1 VWPSGGTWA
10 LGVSY
15 DAGVKASA
23 PIRPRKRLGQHWL
36 TDRAA
41 LRRIADG
48 ALVTDE
54 ETVIEVGAG
63 TGLLTGFLAERAR
76 RLIAVEVDEGLAN
89 RLDERFAGD
98 ARVAV
103 LRRDVLD
110 ATPEELLV
118 AGGGRVPYVV
128 VGNLPYFIGTAI
140 VRRFL
145 EATVRPRRLIVTLQ
159 AEVAESIAAPPGRMS
174 YLSVE
179 MQTRASAKVLFYLP
193 PKAFKP
199 PPKVRSAVVRLDVL
213 ETSDAEVDDREAF
226 LALVRAGFAA
236 PRKRLRNSLAIGLR
250 VPASEASAIL
260 GDAGVDAD
268 QRSAGLTLLDW
279 QSVYFA
285 WRSMEQGEMGSGK

>member
-1 VWPSGGTWA
+1 
-10 LGVSY
+10 
-15 DAGVKASA
+15 VKASSHA
-23 PIRPRKRLGQHWL
+23 RPRKSLGQHWL

-41 LRRIADG
+41 LRRIAV
-48 ALVTDE
+48 AARVTDE

-76 RLIAVEVDEGLAN
+76 RLIAVEVDEGLAI

-98 ARVAV
+98 DHVAV
-103 LRRDVLD
+103 LRRDVLEV
-110 ATPEELLV
+110 TPEELLV
-118 AGGGRVPYVV
+118 AGEGRVPYVV

-159 AEVAESIAAPPGRMS
+159 AEVAESIAAQPGRMS

-179 MQTRASAKVLFYLP
+179 MQTLASAKVLFYLP

-199 PPKVRSAVVRLDVL
+199 PPKVRSAVLRLDVL

-250 VPASEASAIL
+250 VPALEASAIL

-268 QRSAGLTLLDW
+268 QRPAVLTLLDW

-285 WRSMEQGEMGSGK
+285 YRGRQEPVARSEGGGGGR

>member
-1 VWPSGGTWA
+1 VHT
-10 LGVSY
+10 
-15 DAGVKASA
+15 
-23 PIRPRKRLGQHWL
+23 RPRKSLGQHWL

-41 LRRIADG
+41 LRRIAK
-48 ALVTDE
+48 AAEITDE

-63 TGLLTGFLAERAR
+63 TGLLTGLLAERAR
-76 RLIAVEVDEGLAN
+76 RLIAVEVDEGLAT
-89 RLDERFAGD
+89 RLSEQYASDG
-98 ARVAV
+98 RVVV
-103 LRRDVLD
+103 LQRDVL
-110 ATPEELLV
+110 ATTPEELLV

-145 EATVRPRRLIVTLQ
+145 AATVRPRRLIVTLQ
-159 AEVAESIAAPPGRMS
+159 AEVAESIAAPRGRMS

-179 MQTRASAKVLFYLP
+179 MQTLASARVLFYLP

-236 PRKRLRNSLAIGLR
+236 PRKRLRNSLALGLR
-250 VPASEASAIL
+250 VRVLEASAIL
-260 GDAGVDAD
+260 GEAGVDAD
-268 QRSAGLTLLDW
+268 QRPAVLTLPDW

-285 WRSMEQGEMGSGK
+285 YRERQQAGTRSKEAGEPGAAT